1 MPVNEL
7 TVPKLINHDSCR
19 RFIGSC
25 RYAIGQGATQL
36 HLVMNGCAGDQGVAL
51 DLYEVLK
58 RLPVRVFAH
67 STGLVRGLAIP
78 LYLSAGWRT
87 ASPDCRFIVDPWEQ
101 DPPVVPPFGI
111 LRIPIPGVPPG
122 SLGTDYER
130 YVRLFQEATEGAQRP
145 VDIHS
150 ALDRADSTELDAVE
164 AKAAGMVH
172 EISGSV

>member
-1 MPVNEL
+1 MPINEL
-7 TVPKLINHDSCR
+7 PVPKLINHQSCR

-25 RYAIGQGATQL
+25 RYAIGRGATQL
-36 HLVMNGCAGDQGVAL
+36 HLLMDDCHGDQGVAL

-58 RLPVRVFAH
+58 RLPVRVFVH

-78 LYLSAGWRT
+78 VYLSAGWRT

-101 DPPVVPPFGI
+101 HPPVAPPFGI

-130 YVRLFQEATEGAQRP
+130 YVRLFEEATEGAQRP
-145 VDIHS
+145 FDIHS
-150 ALDRADSTELDAVE
+150 ALNCPDPTELDAV
-164 AKAAGMVH
+164 AARDAGIVH
-172 EISGSV
+172 EILCE